1 MRSLNIKDIAKLA
14 GVGVTTVSRVL
25 NNNPCVSEETRQKI
39 QDIINKNGYIPNNSA
54 RNLKRTL
61 SNTIGIIIKGIT
73 NPFFSNMIKII
84 EQQATNHKYTVI
96 LHQVDPA
103 ASEIDAAIEL
113 SMEKRLCGIIF
124 LGGNFNHSCERMKAI
139 KIPYV
144 LSTIA
149 PNTTQGI
156 ESFSSVAIND
166 RLEAY
171 KATRYLCGLG
181 HKKIAII
188 TAAKN
193 DNSIGKLR
201 LDGYKDALAEN
212 NIAYDDSIVCF
223 TPFFSMESGYASA
236 KKILTEHSDVTAFFC
251 VSDVLAIGACKAAID
266 SGLCVPNDLS
276 IMGFDGMD
284 MTLYYNPSITTMKQP
299 ADQIA
304 RDSIFILLD
313 VITNKGVHKHLL
325 FETQLLE
332 RNSCCSPKIQK

>member
-1 MRSLNIKDIAKLA
+1 MHSLNIKDIAKLA

-25 NNNPCVSEETRQKI
+25 NNNPCVSEETREKI
-39 QDIINKNGYIPNNSA
+39 QRIIRENGYIPNNSA
-54 RNLKRTL
+54 RNLKRIQ

-73 NPFFSNMIKII
+73 NPFFTNMIKII
-84 EQQATNHKYTVI
+84 EQQAANHKYTVI
-96 LHQVDPA
+96 LHQVDPD

-124 LGGNFNHSCERMKAI
+124 LGGNFNHSSEKMKAI
-139 KIPYV
+139 TIPYV

-149 PNTTQGI
+149 PNETQDI
-156 ESFSSVAIND
+156 QLFSSVAIND

-171 KATRYLCGLG
+171 KATSYLCKLG

-201 LDGYKDALAEN
+201 LDGYKDALAEY

-223 TPFFSMESGYASA
+223 TPFFSMESGYASTQE
-236 KKILTEHSDVTAFFC
+236 ILQQHTDITAIFC

-266 SGLCVPNDLS
+266 LGLCIPEDLS

-284 MTLYYNPSITTMKQP
+284 MTMYYNPSITTMKQP

-313 VITNKGVHKHLL
+313 VIANKGHHKHLL

-332 RNSCCSPKIQK
+332 RNSCGSPKLQK